1 MKNFPAFF
9 LLLFV
14 HFIYGQDY
22 SYIDN
27 KVKNYPSTFNKIET
41 IANKINYDFQL
52 DEEKIRAIYTW
63 LSHNISYDLQNDMF
77 NISDNII
84 IYSSL
89 DDKKRQ
95 LRRKKLNKLKNVL
108 KSRKAVCI
116 DYSELFKE
124 ICDRIGIQ
132 SEIVIGYSKASI
144 YDIERENKIKN
155 HAWNV
160 VKIKNDWKIIDI
172 TWATAYTNIGAQK
185 NLEKFYD
192 YYFFTNPEDFILTHY
207 PVNTKWQLVKNK
219 ISKKDFFKNPIFY
232 PSYFRNKIKIAD
244 VQKGILEANKKR
256 LIIIFNKIPKRKKF
270 FYALKGDKFIKPVVF
285 KKTKEGQYI
294 TSIKYNKSNDSEIII
309 YSDLTPVIGFKVKV
323 LSY

>member
-1 MKNFPAFF
+1 MKFLPAFF

-14 HFIYGQDY
+14 HFLYGQDY

-41 IANKINYDFQL
+41 IANKINNDFQL
-52 DEEKIRAIYTW
+52 DEEKVRAIYTW

-132 SEIVIGYSKASI
+132 SEIVVGYSKANI

-160 VKIKNDWKIIDI
+160 VKINNNWKIIDI
-172 TWATAYTNIGAQK
+172 TWATTYTNIGAQK
-185 NLEKFYD
+185 KLEKFYD

-219 ISKKDFFKNPIFY
+219 ISKKDFFKSPIFY

-309 YSDLTPVIGFKVKV
+309 YSDLTPVIGFKVNV
-323 LSY
+323 LSH

>member
-1 MKNFPAFF
+1 MKFLPAFF

-27 KVKNYPSTFNKIET
+27 TVKNYPSTFNKIET

-52 DEEKIRAIYTW
+52 DEEKVRAIYIW

-132 SEIVIGYSKASI
+132 SEIVVGYSKANI
-144 YDIERENKIKN
+144 YDIEKENKIKN

-160 VKIKNDWKIIDI
+160 VKIKNNWEIIDV
-172 TWATAYTNIGAQK
+172 TWATTYTNIGTQK

-207 PVNTKWQLVKNK
+207 PVNTKWQLIKNK
-219 ISKKDFFKNPIFY
+219 ISKKDFFKSPIFY
-232 PSYFRNKIKIAD
+232 PSYFRNEIKIAD

-256 LIIIFNKIPKRKKF
+256 LIIIFNKIPKRKKL

-309 YSDLTPVIGFKVKV
+309 YSDLTPVIGFKVNV
-323 LSY
+323 LSH